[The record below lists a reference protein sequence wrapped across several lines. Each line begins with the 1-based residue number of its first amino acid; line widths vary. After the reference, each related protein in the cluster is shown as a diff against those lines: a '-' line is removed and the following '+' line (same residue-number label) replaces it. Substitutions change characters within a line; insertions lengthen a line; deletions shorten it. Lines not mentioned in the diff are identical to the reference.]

1 MKHNQALQL
10 ERRIRHLKE
19 SGKVPLIPYITCWDP
34 DLETTE
40 RILWEI
46 AEEGPA
52 CIELGFPFSDP
63 VADGPTIQ
71 KAVVRALK
79 NKPTLEEF
87 FEFVNSLQ
95 KKGFSVPLLCMT
107 YYNILFRYGLERVVR
122 DSLESGLAGFIVPDL
137 PVEEAGPW
145 LSATKGSGLATVFL
159 ATPTSSKKRIKK
171 ISRTSRG
178 FLYYVSVTGITGVRD
193 KLPEDL
199 TQRLNLVRKLSRIP
213 VAVGFGISS
222 PEHIKLL
229 LPYADALVVGSAL
242 VRIVEKEGKS
252 APKKVKELVK
262 RLIQYEGSQS

>member
-1 MKHNQALQL
+1 MKHNRALIL
-10 ERRIRHLKE
+10 ERRIKHLKA
-19 SGKVPLIPYITCWDP
+19 SGRVPLIPYITCWDP

-40 RILWEI
+40 KILWEI

-79 NKPTLEEF
+79 HRPTLEEF
-87 FEFVNSLQ
+87 FEFVSSLQ

-122 DSLESGLAGFIVPDL
+122 DSVESGLTGFIVPDL
-137 PVEEAGPW
+137 PVEEAKPW
-145 LSATKGSGLATVFL
+145 LSATRSSGLATVFL
-159 ATPTSSKKRIKK
+159 ATPTSSEARIKRI
-171 ISRTSRG
+171 SRVSRG

-193 KLPEDL
+193 KLPQDL
-199 TQRLNLVRKLSRIP
+199 TQRLELVRRISRIP

-229 LPYADALVVGSAL
+229 MPYADALVVGSAL
-242 VRIVEKEGKS
+242 VRVVEKEGRNS
-252 APKKVKELVK
+252 PQAVRALVK
-262 RLIQYEGSQS
+262 RLIQYEAS

>member
-1 MKHNQALQL
+1 MKHNRALLL
-10 ERRIRHLKE
+10 ERRIKHLKT
-19 SGKVPLIPYITCWDP
+19 SRQVPLIPYITCWDP

-40 RILWEI
+40 KILWEI
-46 AEEGPA
+46 AEENPA

-71 KAVVRALK
+71 KAVVRALRH
-79 NKPTLEEF
+79 KPTLEEF
-87 FEFVNSLQ
+87 FEFVSSLK

-107 YYNILFRYGLERVVR
+107 YYNILYRYGLERVVR
-122 DSLESGLAGFIVPDL
+122 NSIESGLAGFIIPDL
-137 PVEEAGPW
+137 PVEESKPW
-145 LSATKGSGLATVFL
+145 LSATRASGLATVFL
-159 ATPTSSKKRIKK
+159 ATPTSSEERIKK
-171 ISRTSRG
+171 ISRISRG

-199 TQRLNLVRKLSRIP
+199 TQRLNLVRRLSRIP

-242 VRIVEKEGKS
+242 VKIVEKEGRDS
-252 APKKVKELVK
+252 PKKVKAFIK
-262 RLIQYEGSQS
+262 RLIQYEKS